1 MVAVTSY
8 GNTAEYGLREE
19 ETFLSVSAQNL
30 ISGLV
35 HVDLTHFSS
44 GNY

>member
-19 ETFLSVSAQNL
+19 ETFLSFSAQIL
-30 ISGLV
+30 MSGLIR
-35 HVDLTHFSS
+35 VDLFSPE
-44 GNY
+44 NY